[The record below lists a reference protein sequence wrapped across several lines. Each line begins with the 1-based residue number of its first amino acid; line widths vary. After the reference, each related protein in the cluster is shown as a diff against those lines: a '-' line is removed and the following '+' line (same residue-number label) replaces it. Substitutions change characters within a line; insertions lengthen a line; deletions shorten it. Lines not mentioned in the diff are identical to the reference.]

1 MLYIYI
7 YILYGVCSCLHIDTT
22 TDSAFCPGSKLAF
35 ILILEP
41 ELGFR
46 DKSLE
51 TFVPGGKNRDKIS
64 MMLKFFCVPR
74 DSITRP
80 LGTKGSPFSSGWCY
94 QLGQK
99 SWAFCPP
106 LARLAVGPGTKATF
120 CLGPKDSRDKWPGT
134 KVCSV
139 VV

>member
-46 DKSLE
+46 E

-64 MMLKFFCVPR
+64 LTLKIFFASREIRSQDLLP
-74 DSITRP
+74 
-80 LGTKGSPFSSGWCY
+80 SPWFLC
-94 QLGQK
+94 QL
-99 SWAFCPP
+99 
-106 LARLAVGPGTKATF
+106 T
-120 CLGPKDSRDKWPGT
+120 
-134 KVCSV
+134 
-139 VV
+139 